1 MQADHA
7 RPRDRR
13 ISPLNMGRLLAVLV
27 IERPSAGRLVARYV
41 KETPVT
47 MMKPGIQFKPGAQPR
62 PTAGTWRV
70 DPAHSVASFA
80 ARVAGR
86 PARGRLPLAGRV
98 VIAEPIGDSTA
109 WLTAAPGHARTR
121 LPALYR
127 HLAGP
132 RF

>member
-1 MQADHA
+1 
-7 RPRDRR
+7 
-13 ISPLNMGRLLAVLV
+13 
-27 IERPSAGRLVARYV
+27 
-41 KETPVT
+41 

-80 ARVAGR
+80 ARGAGR

-109 WLTAAPGHARTR
+109 WLTAAAGQVRTR
-121 LPALYR
+121 LPALDR

-132 RF
+132 RFLDARAFPEISFHSDLLALVPAGGRAVGRLQAKDPGA